1 LDAGRRTRDD
11 DWQTVDVPFLSLK
24 PDVLKDAWDPSAI
37 FQIEISATRPGGQ
50 TVSVQLDNVTFY

>member
-1 LDAGRRTRDD
+1 
-11 DWQTVDVPFLSLK
+11 VPFLSLK